1 MAGPSGRGV
10 CFNFKE
16 KSMKNSIWTNRVLV
30 IGALTLSSFLLSGCG
45 GGSDGGTGTASTGGS
60 TTIATPSGVTVKTK
74 SETEIDL
81 GWTRV
86 SSAQSYKVYYGTTSP
101 LTQANSTSLVVSFAN
116 NGVNFVGA
124 LPNTTYYFSVATSVG
139 TSESAW
145 SPTVSA
151 TTAPASPTVSVVPA
165 NASATVTWT
174 ATPGVAYTIYY
185 SGTSP
190 SFAKT
195 DSGVVAIPNAV
206 SPLAIA
212 NLTNNTSYSF
222 SASQTINGVE
232 SALAKFSWVM
242 PNLMTPGSAPPI
254 PAAFTVDCFF
264 KTQPTF
270 KWSRVAGA
278 TGYKLYH
285 AGTSNFETMQS
296 FGTGAFVT
304 LGDVTT
310 YSLFPGGTPQ
320 ANPSHWYLTAFNASG
335 ESQGSITAYVIC
347 N

>member
-1 MAGPSGRGV
+1 MRIN
-10 CFNFKE
+10 NFKFLA
-16 KSMKNSIWTNRVLV
+16 VLACFS
-30 IGALTLSSFLLSGCG
+30 ALFLSACG
-45 GGSDGGTGTASTGGS
+45 GGSDGGTGSGSTGGS
-60 TTIATPSGVTVKTK
+60 TGIATPSGVTVKTK

-86 SSAQSYKVYYGTTSP
+86 SGAVSYMVYYGTTTPVTKS
-101 LTQANSTSLVVSFAN
+101 NSTSLLVSSAY
-116 NGVNFVGA
+116 NGVNFQGA
-124 LPNTTYYFSVATSVG
+124 VPNTVYYFSVAASTNVTG
-139 TSESAW
+139 ANDTALSAQV
-145 SPTVSA
+145 TA
-151 TTAPASPTVSVVPA
+151 TTPPASPTVSVVPA
-165 NASATVTWT
+165 NGSATVTWT
-174 ATPGVAYTIYY
+174 ATPGANYTIYY
-185 SGTSP
+185 SSTSP
-190 SFAKT
+190 TFT
-195 DSGVVAIPNAV
+195 QNDPGVVAIPNAV
-206 SPLAIA
+206 SPLVVP
-212 NLTNNTSYSF
+212 NLTNDTAYTF
-222 SASQTINGVE
+222 SASQTNNGIE
-232 SALAKFSWVM
+232 SALAKFLWVM

-285 AGTSNFETMQS
+285 AGTTNFETLQS

-304 LGDVTT
+304 LGDVAT

-320 ANPSHWYLTAFNASG
+320 ANPSHWYLTSFNNSG